1 MARGRCLRGACDWS
15 EQSSAGIDH
24 AEEMELLLENCHR
37 LAEDLAHAARELRAL
52 IDDSQSV
59 IFLNLD
65 RWARRRGARG
75 EVLLLCVGVAPE
87 APGALAVGRG
97 PADPT
102 LSRSHRNVM
111 MRLNLQLTMGTFSLS
126 LFGLIGVAFGMNLE
140 SSLEEVRM
148 SFSKLGVL
156 FSRCEGPF
164 LKQTLN
170 RKSSLSPPSGHE
182 CVLWP
187 VHSQAG
193 SRPVSMA
200 RTAGFCF
207 SDCAAWPAGGRSAP
221 GRRHTV
227 WLSRRL

>member
-1 MARGRCLRGACDWS
+1 MAHGRCLRGACDWS
-15 EQSSAGIDH
+15 EQSSTGIDH

-65 RWARRRGARG
+65 RWARQTGCSGRGAPAAAWAW
-75 EVLLLCVGVAPE
+75 LLGVGSACS
-87 APGALAVGRG
+87 PGGPGRG

-140 SSLEEVRM
+140 SSLEEVR
-148 SFSKLGVL
+148 VL
-156 FSRCEGPF
+156 F
-164 LKQTLN
+164 Q
-170 RKSSLSPPSGHE
+170 
-182 CVLWP
+182 
-187 VHSQAG
+187 
-193 SRPVSMA
+193 
-200 RTAGFCF
+200 
-207 SDCAAWPAGGRSAP
+207 
-221 GRRHTV
+221 
-227 WLSRRL
+227 